1 MSSCLEYR
9 ILYKTDYLH
18 SLFSPSYNTMAK
30 SNNKTEQKL
39 PGKAGRNSTKGEK
52 KSPAK
57 NDGTPTKQSSKKKSP
72 AKNDGMTAKTK
83 AEKKSPAKND
93 GTPTK
98 QSCEKKSPAKNDGM
112 PAKQTSKEDET
123 PIKDSPPKAKEMPKN
138 PYVPSPRNHNNGDKV
153 KEIHKI
159 LILEKSD
166 GTPFGWAFIGFY
178 DFKEWLKSLCNRDGR
193 LTSLGDETFQ
203 PFTNLS
209 IRWILNSELADK
221 IWVIYIDTNNG
232 EINGSFPVTA
242 HVLYANK
249 IARAVLSSNVQWV
262 PGTFE
267 VTKHK
272 LTESQEDDLNRQVD
286 AKIAPT
292 HAVREQ
298 ELFLQQIASCDAMLE
313 SLI

>member
-1 MSSCLEYR
+1 
-9 ILYKTDYLH
+9 
-18 SLFSPSYNTMAK
+18 MAK
-30 SNNKTEQKL
+30 SKDNTKKKLPEKAGGKSTKAKKTLPAKKNKMPTKHSSPQESRPPTKGNTKKTPPANKTK
-39 PGKAGRNSTKGEK
+39 
-52 KSPAK
+52 
-57 NDGTPTKQSSKKKSP
+57 TPTKHSSPQAS
-72 AKNDGMTAKTK
+72 
-83 AEKKSPAKND
+83 
-93 GTPTK
+93 GT
-98 QSCEKKSPAKNDGM
+98 
-112 PAKQTSKEDET
+112 
-123 PIKDSPPKAKEMPKN
+123 PKN
-138 PYVPSPRNHNNGDKV
+138 PYVYSPKNGNNGSPKNRNNGDKA

-159 LILEKSD
+159 PILRKAD

-178 DFKEWLKSLCNRDGR
+178 DIKEWLKSLCNRDGS

-209 IRWILNSELADK
+209 IHWILNSEVADK

-267 VTKHK
+267 VTEHK
-272 LTESQEDDLNRQVD
+272 LTESQEEDLNRQVD
-286 AKIAPT
+286 AKIAPA

-298 ELFLQQIASCDAMLE
+298 ELFLQQIASCDDVLE

>member
-1 MSSCLEYR
+1 MLH
-9 ILYKTDYLH
+9 KTDYLH

-39 PGKAGRNSTKGEK
+39 PGKAGRNLTKSEN

-83 AEKKSPAKND
+83 AKKKSPAKND

-98 QSCEKKSPAKNDGM
+98 QSCEKKSPAMTLPPKKN
-112 PAKQTSKEDET
+112 ET

-138 PYVPSPRNHNNGDKV
+138 PYVPSPRNRNNGDKV

-159 LILEKSD
+159 LILEKAD

-178 DFKEWLKSLCNRDGR
+178 DVKEWLKSLCNRDGS

-267 VTKHK
+267 VTEHK
-272 LTESQEDDLNRQVD
+272 
-286 AKIAPT
+286 
-292 HAVREQ
+292 
-298 ELFLQQIASCDAMLE
+298 
-313 SLI
+313 

>member
-1 MSSCLEYR
+1 
-9 ILYKTDYLH
+9 
-18 SLFSPSYNTMAK
+18 MAK

-39 PGKAGRNSTKGEK
+39 PGKAGRNSTKGMK
-52 KSPAK
+52 K

-72 AKNDGMTAKTK
+72 AKNDGMTTMNMAK
-83 AEKKSPAKND
+83 KKSPAKND

-112 PAKQTSKEDET
+112 PAKQYCPQESEMPTKNKLKMTLPPKKNET
-123 PIKDSPPKAKEMPKN
+123 PIKNSPPKAKEMPKN
-138 PYVPSPRNHNNGDKV
+138 PYVQSPRNRINGDKV

-159 LILEKSD
+159 LNLEKSD

-178 DFKEWLKSLCNRDGR
+178 DVKEWLKSLCNRDGS

-221 IWVIYIDTNNG
+221 IWVIYIDTTNG

-272 LTESQEDDLNRQVD
+272 LTKSQEEDLNRQVD

-292 HAVREQ
+292 HAVKEQ

>member
-1 MSSCLEYR
+1 M
-9 ILYKTDYLH
+9 LYKTDYLH

-39 PGKAGRNSTKGEK
+39 PGKAGRNLTKSEN

-98 QSCEKKSPAKNDGM
+98 QSCEKKSPAMTLPPKKN
-112 PAKQTSKEDET
+112 ET

-138 PYVPSPRNHNNGDKV
+138 PYVPSPRNRNNGDKV

-178 DFKEWLKSLCNRDGR
+178 DVKEWLKSLCNRDGS

-267 VTKHK
+267 VTEHK
-272 LTESQEDDLNRQVD
+272 LTESQEEDLNRQVD

-292 HAVREQ
+292 DALREQ

>member
-1 MSSCLEYR
+1 M
-9 ILYKTDYLH
+9 LYKTDYLH

-39 PGKAGRNSTKGEK
+39 PGKAGRNLTKSE
-52 KSPAK
+52 
-57 NDGTPTKQSSKKKSP
+57 N
-72 AKNDGMTAKTK
+72 
-83 AEKKSPAKND
+83 KSPAKND

-98 QSCEKKSPAKNDGM
+98 QSCEKKSPAMTLPPKKN
-112 PAKQTSKEDET
+112 ET

-138 PYVPSPRNHNNGDKV
+138 PYVPSPRNRNNGDKV

-159 LILEKSD
+159 LNLEKSD

-178 DFKEWLKSLCNRDGR
+178 DVKEWLKSLCNRDGS
-193 LTSLGDETFQ
+193 LSSLGDETFQ

-209 IRWILNSELADK
+209 IHWILNSELADK

-232 EINGSFPVTA
+232 KINGSFPVTA
-242 HVLYANK
+242 HVLFANK

-267 VTKHK
+267 VTEHK
-272 LTESQEDDLNRQVD
+272 
-286 AKIAPT
+286 
-292 HAVREQ
+292 
-298 ELFLQQIASCDAMLE
+298 
-313 SLI
+313 